1 MTLADRQTAALTALR
16 QRATTVGTRFPGETQ
31 PSGDLPDDPDR
42 AEAYLAATRWL
53 DTDNKENPLMT
64 QTTHRHSPA
73 FDDALM
79 NAGHALKTPDPIQA
93 LVRVLMTF
101 RDEYRAEV
109 LADLSRTTTSPALP
123 SPEDTADGDESPHVY
138 LTAIRHQAGLAH
150 DFTKAGRMAEA
161 LEHVEAIERL
171 LAVYRRAVGA

>member
-1 MTLADRQTAALTALR
+1 MTRTA
-16 QRATTVGTRFPGETQ
+16 
-31 PSGDLPDDPDR
+31 
-42 AEAYLAATRWL
+42 
-53 DTDNKENPLMT
+53 
-64 QTTHRHSPA
+64 HRHSPA

-93 LVRVLMTF
+93 LVPVLMAF

-109 LADLSRTTTSPALP
+109 LAELSQTATSPVLP
-123 SPEDTADGDESPHVY
+123 SSEDTAAGDESPHVY
-138 LTAIRHQAGLAH
+138 LTAIRHQAGHAH

-171 LAVYRRAVGA
+171 LAVYRRAVGAEKPADRRVAELERVLARAASPEPCRWEGRVCVTHSWGSDVGLCPHGEAQQLLGGAA